1 MHKKLM
7 AVAVAGT
14 LAAPLLAVA
23 QSTVQIYGR
32 VTYEYG
38 VADGGDRYDSTD
50 YADTPG
56 GSAIGFKGV
65 ESLGGGMSAWFQC
78 ETSADIRGFDTVGL
92 CSRNSAVGFR
102 GGFGN
107 IYFGKWDTPMKKALN
122 VGSVGGEETGLLGMS
137 FLPFGGSGGT
147 SSSPEASGSG
157 GLSRERWKRRET
169 CLTTYDTPSWG
180 GFQLMG
186 AFSCKNRPFDEG
198 LSDGVAN
205 SDTRIWSV
213 AASYVNGPFGIAAG
227 YEEHKNFGAIGD
239 PTGGKSDKGY
249 GGGISWTFAN
259 SIQVGATYL
268 RREWELLGGD
278 LKKDTATIGVE
289 WNIAGPHEIHA
300 QYAWAGD
307 SKGGADVGLGG
318 RGGAP
323 APGGGTGAD
332 AWSIAYQYAF
342 SKRTTIKFG
351 YVRVS
356 NDSNSTSY
364 YLGNAPRPL
373 DAGENVDAYAFLIKH
388 NF

>member
-7 AVAVAGT
+7 AVAVAGA

-38 VADGGDRYDSTD
+38 IADGGDRYDTTD

-107 IYFGKWDTPMKKALN
+107 LFFGKWDTPMKRALN
-122 VGSVGGEETGLLGMS
+122 IGTVGGEETGLLGMS

-147 SSSPEASGSG
+147 SGSAASSGSG
-157 GLSRERWKRRET
+157 GLSRERFKRRET
-169 CLTTYDTPSWG
+169 CLTTYETPSFG
-180 GFQLMG
+180 GFQVMG
-186 AFSCKNRPFDEG
+186 AFSCGNRAFDDALTEDV
-198 LSDGVAN
+198 SN
-205 SDTRIWSV
+205 RQTRIWS
-213 AASYVNGPFGIAAG
+213 AAATYVNGPLGIGLAYEKHLEFGTAGAAG
-227 YEEHKNFGAIGD
+227 GD
-239 PTGGKSDKGY
+239 RDDKGY
-249 GGGISWTFAN
+249 GGGISYTFGK
-259 SIQVGATYL
+259 SVQVGATYL
-268 RREWELLGGD
+268 RREWDLTGGE
-278 LKKDTATIGVE
+278 LKKDTATVGVE
-289 WNIAGPHEIHA
+289 WAIAGPHEIHA
-300 QYAWAGD
+300 QYAWAGK
-307 SKGGADVGLGG
+307 SKGDATVGLGG
-318 RGGAP
+318 RGGAA
-323 APGGGTGAD
+323 APGSGTGAD

-342 SKRTTIKFG
+342 SKRTTVKLG
-351 YVRVS
+351 YTRVD

-373 DAGENVDAYAFLIKH
+373 DAGENVDAWAFLIKH

>member
-1 MHKKLM
+1 MHKKLV
-7 AVAVAGT
+7 AVAVAGA
-14 LAAPLLAVA
+14 LAAPVLAVA

-38 VADGGDRYDSTD
+38 IADGGDRYDSTD

-65 ESLGGGMSAWFQC
+65 ETLGGGMSAWFQC

-107 IYFGKWDTPMKKALN
+107 VFFGKWDTPAKRALN
-122 VGSVGGEETGLLGMS
+122 VGTVGAEETGILGMS

-147 SSSPEASGSG
+147 TTSPTASGSG
-157 GLSRERWKRRET
+157 GLSRERWKRRED
-169 CLTTYDTPSWG
+169 CLTTYETPSWG
-180 GFQLMG
+180 GFQVMG
-186 AFSCKNRPFDEG
+186 AFSCKNRPFDEA
-198 LSDGVAN
+198 LTDGVAN

-213 AASYVNGPFGIAAG
+213 GATYVNGPFGIGAA
-227 YEEHKNFGAIGD
+227 YEEHKNFGTVGAT
-239 PTGGKSDKGY
+239 TGGLDDKGY
-249 GGGISWTFAN
+249 GASVSYEFGKSVK
-259 SIQVGATYL
+259 VGATYL
-268 RREWELLGGD
+268 RREWEMPTGD
-278 LKKDTATIGVE
+278 LKKNTATVGVE

-307 SKGGADVGLGG
+307 SKGDSLTGLGG
-318 RGGAP
+318 RGGAA
-323 APGGGTGAD
+323 APGSGTGAD

-351 YVRVS
+351 YVRVD
-356 NDSNSTSY
+356 NDKNSTSY

-373 DAGENVDAYAFLIKH
+373 DNGENVDAFAFLIKH